1 MLKLIANIT
10 SFGSAGYIGSIDS
23 IKGLVVQAD
32 TPQNA
37 AKELILSLKAKI
49 AFDYNIKIDNVEEKQ
64 FETEE
69 EFIKYIQHAKEG
81 ENEINL
87 SIF

>member
-10 SFGSAGYIGSIDS
+10 SYGDAGYIGSIDS
-23 IKGLVVQAD
+23 IKGLVVQSD
-32 TPQNA
+32 TPQNT

-49 AFDYNIKIDNVEEKQ
+49 AFDYNIKIDDVEEKE
-64 FETEE
+64 FESEDE
-69 EFIKYIQHAKEG
+69 LLKYVQHVKEG

-87 SIF
+87 SIS

>member
-1 MLKLIANIT
+1 MLKLIANIK
-10 SFGSAGYIGSIDS
+10 SFGESGFIGSIDS

-49 AFDYNIKIDNVEEKQ
+49 AFDYNIKIDNVEEKR
-64 FETEE
+64 FETEDE
-69 EFIKYIQHAKEG
+69 LLNYIEHAREG

>member
-10 SFGSAGYIGSIDS
+10 SYGSAGYIGSIDS

-32 TPQNA
+32 TLQNA
-37 AKELILSLKAKI
+37 AKELLLSLKAKI
-49 AFDYNIKIDNVEEKQ
+49 AFDYNIKIDDVEEKK
-64 FETEE
+64 FESEAE
-69 EFIKYIQHAKEG
+69 MIKYISHAKEG

-87 SIF
+87 NIF